1 VRHYGYVDLTKLR
14 AFVTLAEYLHFGH
27 AADALHLTQPG
38 LSRQIQT
45 LERQLGARLLER
57 DRRNVTLTDA
67 GRQLLED
74 AVPLLAAA
82 HATRQRVTRAAR
94 GPRRLVVGFR
104 AGVIPTAA
112 IAAIRRAYPDLEVE
126 VKRLESDDQERNLLC
141 GDVDVAYVRAP
152 INGRGLRLIALYR
165 EGRLVALPHDHPLAD
180 AIELSERELRE
191 EGHLRYLE
199 PPAPGGTPIRSVEEK
214 LEHVAAGRG
223 IIMLPLSATQHYTR
237 PDVVYVPV
245 VDGEPDQVWLAV
257 VAGRDSEIIN
267 DFVIAAAGAVGRS
280 GHMIAGSAS

>member
-1 VRHYGYVDLTKLR
+1 VRHDGHVDLTKLR
-14 AFVTLAEYLHFGH
+14 AFVTVAEHLHFGH
-27 AADALHLTQPG
+27 AADVLHLTQPG

-57 DRRNVTLTDA
+57 DRRNVMLTDA

-82 HATRQRVTRAAR
+82 QATRQRVARAAR

-112 IAAIRRAYPDLEVE
+112 IATIRGLYPDLEVE
-126 VKRLESDDQERNLLC
+126 VKRLESDDQEHNLLC

-152 INGRGLRLIALYR
+152 INERGLRLIALYQER
-165 EGRLVALPHDHPLAD
+165 RLAALRHDHPFAD
-180 AIELSERELRE
+180 AIELAERDL
-191 EGHLRYLE
+191 EGERHLRYLE
-199 PPAPGGTPIRSVEEK
+199 PPGGTPIRSVEEK

-223 IIMLPLSATQHYTR
+223 IIVLPLSATQHYTR

-245 VDGEPDQVWLAV
+245 VDAEPDQVWLAV
-257 VAGRDSEIIN
+257 VASRDSEVIN
-267 DFVIAAAGAVGRS
+267 DFVVAATVAVGRGEHMIAAA
-280 GHMIAGSAS
+280 AS